1 MTTRMELA
9 GKRALV
15 VGLARSGVAA
25 ARLLL
30 ARGARVVA
38 TDRKPADELTGEVLG
53 LEREGVRLELGGH
66 REASFAEAEL
76 VVVSPGVAWDAPE
89 LEAARRAGAE
99 VIAEIELGY
108 REAKG
113 TVAAVTGTKGK
124 STTTAALGA
133 MLRAAGPPA
142 GGDVRVGGNIG
153 SPLTGLLEGASPATT
168 FVLEVSSFQLEGIAL
183 FHPQVAVFLNLSADH
198 LDRHPSLE
206 AYTRAKARVFENQGA
221 EDWAIVNADDPT
233 VLALARAGRARRLA
247 LHPHGIPGERED
259 AAWFQAGLARLR
271 LDGRVETLFRRTDV
285 RLPGRH
291 LAFDLLAA
299 GAAAHAI
306 GAPVAAIARAVAA
319 FAGSEHV
326 LERVAELHGVAF
338 FNDSKATNIAAAL
351 ASLEAFEQPVVA
363 IMGGKWK
370 GGDFAELREAAAR
383 RVRCVV
389 AIGEAR
395 ERLALALA
403 SRVPVL
409 VCESLREAVEGAWS
423 AARPG
428 DAVVLAPACASFDMF
443 EDYAARGRAFKDEV
457 RRLAEREGGETGG

>member
-1 MTTRMELA
+1 MKTLVELA

-25 ARLLL
+25 ARLLR

-38 TDRKPADELTGEVLG
+38 TDRKPEAELKEEVLR
-53 LEREGVRLELGGH
+53 LAQEGVRLELGGH

-108 REAKG
+108 REAPG

-133 MLRAAGPPA
+133 MLREAGPPA

-153 SPLTGLLEGASPATT
+153 SPLTGLLDGASAATT
-168 FVLEVSSFQLEGIAL
+168 FVLEVSSFQLEGIVR
-183 FHPQVAVFLNLSADH
+183 FHPHVAVFLNLSADH

-206 AYTRAKARVFENQGA
+206 AYAAAKARVFENQGA
-221 EDWAIVNADDPT
+221 EDWAVVNADDPAL
-233 VLALARAGRARRLA
+233 LALAREARARRIA
-247 LHPHGIPGERED
+247 LHPRGLPAKSGD
-259 AAWFQAGLARLR
+259 AAWFEAGLARLR
-271 LDGRVETLFRRTDV
+271 RDGRVETLFRRADV

-291 LAFDLLAA
+291 LAGDLLAA
-299 GAAAHAI
+299 GAAAHLL
-306 GAPVAAIARAVAA
+306 GAPAAAIARAAAA
-319 FAGSEHV
+319 FPGSEHV
-326 LERVAELHGVAF
+326 LERVAELRGVAF
-338 FNDSKATNIAAAL
+338 FNDSKATNIAAAQ
-351 ASLEAFEQPVVA
+351 ASLEAFDRPVVA

-370 GGDFAELREAAAR
+370 GGDLGELRETASR
-383 RVRCVV
+383 RVRCVF

-395 ERLALALA
+395 ERFALALA

-409 VCESLREAVEGAWS
+409 LCGSLREAVEGAWS

-428 DAVVLAPACASFDMF
+428 DVVLLAPACASFDMF

-457 RRLAEREGGETGG
+457 RRLAEQESGGARG